1 VSASAGD
8 VAVEITFSK
17 EVQPRITAL
26 ENPDRL
32 VFDFPG
38 CELAHPNQRLPV
50 NRGLVIAVRT
60 AAFSVTPS
68 VARLVIDLKSV
79 TDHEETYAGN
89 KLVIKLAEKA
99 AVRASDS
106 EGGLKRPTA
115 ERQPTAIKSDHAQ
128 RPADVALLKSTV
140 MPSSPASRTSAGRL
154 TAYSLLAQ
162 TKTLS
167 VSDLEPLEVKAR
179 AGDPEAE
186 TTLGLAYHAGTL
198 LKADDAEARRWLQLA
213 AGKGFVAAE
222 EAMGIFCE
230 SGFGMPADKAQAFS
244 WYTKAARDGS
254 RDAATNL
261 ALMYLIGDGIQKDP
275 AKAATWFRTAADAGD
290 ATAQLNL
297 AALYHRGEG
306 VQQDDAQAVSWLTKA
321 ADQGLLPAMIELA
334 KWNLQPEHGNN
345 IDAAIG
351 WCKKAAVQGNATAQA
366 VLGDIFSDEKLGRQ
380 DYAQAVVWYRKA
392 AEQGYREG
400 EFGLGSRY
408 LLGQGVLQDLG
419 EARRWLTPAADQ
431 GHPYAQFLLAKM
443 YEDGQGGP
451 VDVAYAR
458 KYYEPAADFGIAEAQ
473 YRLARLLA
481 SDRDNAASLIS
492 AYKWLVLSQN
502 SVKESAAAAQALR
515 NSLTPA
521 QLAQAEHDI
530 DDWRKAH
537 VAPHSPQ

>member
-1 VSASAGD
+1 M
-8 VAVEITFSK
+8 EISFSK
-17 EVQPRITAL
+17 AVHASITTL

-38 CELAHPNQRLPV
+38 CELAHANQRLPV
-50 NRGLVIAVRT
+50 NLGSVLAVRA
-60 AAFSVTPS
+60 AAFSVAPP
-68 VARLVIDLKSV
+68 VARVVIDLKSV
-79 TDHEETYAGN
+79 TDHEETYEGD
-89 KLVIKLAEKA
+89 KLVIRLKAKAGGTISVREGEIRVPAPDAQPPKSKLN
-99 AVRASDS
+99 
-106 EGGLKRPTA
+106 
-115 ERQPTAIKSDHAQ
+115 HAQ
-128 RPADVALLKSTV
+128 KSADAALLKSTG
-140 MPSSPASRTSAGRL
+140 PSSSASRTTTPQL
-154 TAYSLLAQ
+154 TAYGLLAR

-167 VSDLEPLEVKAR
+167 LSDLEPLEAKAR

-198 LKADDAEARRWLQLA
+198 LKPDDAEARRLLQLA
-213 AGKGFVAAE
+213 ADKGFVAAE

-261 ALMYLIGDGIQKDP
+261 ALMYSIGDGIQRDP
-275 AKAATWFRTAADAGD
+275 VKAATWFRTAADAGD

-297 AALYHRGEG
+297 ATIYHRGEG

-334 KWNLQPEHGNN
+334 KWYLQPEHGNN

-351 WCKKAAVQGNATAQA
+351 WCKKAAAQGDATAQA

-392 AEQGYREG
+392 AEQGYRDG

-443 YEDGQGGP
+443 FEEGQGGP
-451 VDVAYAR
+451 VDVASAR
-458 KYYEPAADFGIAEAQ
+458 KYYEPAADFGIGEAQ

-481 SDRDNAASLIS
+481 SDRDNAASLIT
-492 AYKWLVLSQN
+492 AYKWLVLSEN
-502 SVKESAAAAQALR
+502 SVKESAPAALALR
-515 NSLTPA
+515 NSLNPA
-521 QLAQAEHDI
+521 QVAQAEHDI

-537 VAPHSPQ
+537 LAPHSPQ

>member
-1 VSASAGD
+1 M
-8 VAVEITFSK
+8 EITFSK
-17 EVQPRITAL
+17 AVHAGIAAL

-38 CELAHPNQRLPV
+38 CELAHSNQRLPV
-50 NRGLVIAVRT
+50 NRGSVIAVRA
-60 AAFSVTPS
+60 AAFSVAPPI
-68 VARLVIDLKSV
+68 ARVVIDLKSI

-89 KLVIKLAEKA
+89 KLVIKLTAKAEGA
-99 AVRASDS
+99 IPAT
-106 EGGLKRPTA
+106 EGEARMLTA
-115 ERQPTAIKSDHAQ
+115 DAPPPKSKLNHAQ
-128 RPADVALLKSTV
+128 KSADPVLLKSTV
-140 MPSSPASRTSAGRL
+140 SPSSASRAATTQP
-154 TAYSLLAQ
+154 TAYSLLAK
-162 TKTLS
+162 TKTLT
-167 VSDLEPLEVKAR
+167 VFDLETLEAKSR

-186 TTLGLAYHAGTL
+186 ATLGLAYHAGTL
-198 LKADDAEARRWLQLA
+198 LKPDDAEARRLLRLA
-213 AGKGFVAAE
+213 ADKGFVAAE

-244 WYTKAARDGS
+244 WYAKAARDGS

-261 ALMYLIGDGIQKDP
+261 ALMYSTGDGIQKDP
-275 AKAATWFRTAADAGD
+275 TKAATWFRTAADADD

-306 VQQDDAQAVSWLTKA
+306 VEKDDAQAVSWLTKA
-321 ADQGLLPAMIELA
+321 ANQGLLPAMIELA

-351 WCKKAAVQGNATAQA
+351 WCKKAAAQGDATAEA

-380 DYAQAVVWYRKA
+380 NYAQAVVWYRKA
-392 AEQGYREG
+392 ADQGYREG

-419 EARRWLTPAADQ
+419 EARRWLTPAANQ

-443 YEDGQGGP
+443 FEEGQGGP
-451 VDVAYAR
+451 VDVASAR
-458 KYYEPAADFGIAEAQ
+458 KYYGPAADFGIAEAQ

-492 AYKWLVLSQN
+492 AYKWLVLSQTL
-502 SVKESAAAAQALR
+502 VKESAPAAQALR

-521 QLAQAEHDI
+521 QIAQADHDI
-530 DDWRKAH
+530 DDWHKEH
-537 VAPHSPQ
+537 VALHSPE